1 MVENMCPSLRSHTY
15 TRDKV
20 MRTLKIT
27 MVPEIFVLIIPL
39 LTQVVALGS
48 ISRGIIAQMATPIYD
63 SSLEETID
71 FILY

>member
-1 MVENMCPSLRSHTY
+1 
-15 TRDKV
+15 
-20 MRTLKIT
+20 